1 MKLIKKNN
9 SSLKFETILFFTA
22 EFDQKFFCKHL
33 NRIVIFISTLAFQKY
48 FLFKILKLFQYIFS
62 HLNLIPNFFSN
73 TWLWLL
79 FFTVLA
85 FQKYFLFKILKLF
98 QYIFSHLNL
107 IPNFFSNTWKTQSL
121 ASFSPQGIF
130 FKFYYLECFRKFK
143 ILNFFQ
149 LFCSISW
156 SWFKKKFKPWN

>member
-1 MKLIKKNN
+1 MIFPFFKQCNPLKINLQNFEIDKKKN
-9 SSLKFETILFFTA
+9 SRLKFETILFFTA

-33 NRIVIFISTLAFQKY
+33 NRIVIFIST
-48 FLFKILKLFQYIFS
+48 
-62 HLNLIPNFFSN
+62 
-73 TWLWLL
+73 
-79 FFTVLA
+79 LA

-156 SWFKKKFKPWN
+156 SWF

>member
-1 MKLIKKNN
+1 M
-9 SSLKFETILFFTA
+9 
-22 EFDQKFFCKHL
+22 
-33 NRIVIFISTLAFQKY
+33 NRIVIFISTLAFQKC

-62 HLNLIPNFFSN
+62 HLNLIP
-73 TWLWLL
+73 
-79 FFTVLA
+79 
-85 FQKYFLFKILKLF
+85 I
-98 QYIFSHLNL
+98 
-107 IPNFFSNTWKTQSL
+107 FFSNTWKIQSL

-156 SWFKKKFKPWN
+156 SWFLKKILALKLIPPIFFKNLNLIKKKIHEFEIYSKFLGKYLNYLKIWSTNERSYSYGKKVTTTVTV